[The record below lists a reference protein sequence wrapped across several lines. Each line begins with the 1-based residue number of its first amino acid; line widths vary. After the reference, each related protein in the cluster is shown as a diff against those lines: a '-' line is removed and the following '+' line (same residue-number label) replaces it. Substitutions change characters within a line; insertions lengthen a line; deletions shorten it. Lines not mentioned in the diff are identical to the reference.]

1 MFQTIVMICC
11 RLDYLFIT
19 KGLVDSRFAGA
30 IFIKLERPREAHCQQ
45 VAFLHIQGQGA
56 RDEFAGKGG
65 RAIYR

>member
-1 MFQTIVMICC
+1 M
-11 RLDYLFIT
+11 FIT
-19 KGLVDSRFAGA
+19 KGLVDSRFVGA